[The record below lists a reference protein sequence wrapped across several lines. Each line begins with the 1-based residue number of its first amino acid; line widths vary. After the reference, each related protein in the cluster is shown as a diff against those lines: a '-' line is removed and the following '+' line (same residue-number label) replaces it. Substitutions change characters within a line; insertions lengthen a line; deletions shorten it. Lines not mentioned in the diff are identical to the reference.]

1 MSIGG
6 ISFVTLSIALSTS
19 AKRVDMVRL
28 RRLLFRKKKK
38 GKKN

>member
-6 ISFVTLSIALSTS
+6 ISFVTLSIALSTI

-28 RRLLFRKKKK
+28 RRLLFRKRKEKKH
-38 GKKN
+38 